1 MTMQDILDM
10 KVMPQDMKLL
20 TYIVRSMAR
29 EIIALR
35 AALNKLED
43 SDDDTRGKGRTSAAG
58 PTAPGT

>member
-10 KVMPQDMKLL
+10 KAMPEDPKFL
-20 TYIVRSMAR
+20 TALIRSMAR
-29 EIIALR
+29 EIIVLR

-43 SDDDTRGKGRTSAAG
+43 DNDDTRGEERTSTAG

>member
-43 SDDDTRGKGRTSAAG
+43 GDEDTRG
-58 PTAPGT
+58 